1 MLVVP
6 FLIGLIFVSEKIW
19 FGFTLGAV
27 FIGFFLA
34 VSTTVFA
41 GLLESSK
48 EWLICKTNFKVVNV
62 LE

>member
-27 FIGFFLA
+27 FVGFFLA
-34 VSTTVFA
+34 VSSTICA

-48 EWLICKTNFKVVNV
+48 EWLI
-62 LE
+62 